1 MGILLGYKIK
11 LNNLKR
17 GDLQDLK
24 ELTEEKECKAFIDSG
39 YLYLIPGTNS
49 LKLRFNK
56 YLRLL
61 RIRAILQEF
70 GLLSV
75 AQPVRF

>member
-1 MGILLGYKIK
+1 MKLLGYKIK
-11 LNNLKR
+11 LINLRK
-17 GDLQDLK
+17 GDLKDLQELVK
-24 ELTEEKECKAFIDSG
+24 EKNCKTFVDSG
-39 YLYLIPGTNS
+39 YLYLVPGTNS
-49 LKLRFNK
+49 LKIKFNK